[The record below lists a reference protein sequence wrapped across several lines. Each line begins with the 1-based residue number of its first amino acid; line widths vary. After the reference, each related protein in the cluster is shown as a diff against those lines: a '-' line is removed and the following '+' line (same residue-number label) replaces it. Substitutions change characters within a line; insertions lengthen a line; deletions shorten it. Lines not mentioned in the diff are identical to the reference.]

1 MHKPMHLSS
10 CGWRCCTTTVTHA
23 QTVSPHMAFKPDVP
37 SSWLTFVTVYFSAA
51 LSQHH
56 LLLSHLLLPL
66 LPVWPPRS
74 CQLLLQQPAGFQLQ
88 VRTKTYPES
97 SGLSVILQSEKQIF
111 FFFYRTDENNS
122 STNQESALSP
132 QGGASG
138 EARRYQKK
146 KHVTQVF
153 WTLWH
158 FFFPLLGLP
167 GLCADPHL
175 RQIYTHPGLSL
186 TPPFSRLV
194 KEYRAEVTFD
204 TVTIRI
210 RPVPVSSGCQVHLD
224 EHRGP
229 RWDRTFDP
237 TADLTSQ
244 TVNPVVDP
252 RMVNYPLGLGSSR
265 INILVTDDSDPEP
278 EVLTV
283 YTVHVSRENRPS
295 LPMFSDHVTCSFLQV
310 DDVCFQA
317 KQHSISVHCHVHLLL
332 AGSQT

>member
-1 MHKPMHLSS
+1 MRVCFHSTSAAQIHFLCVCPTTTFFFFCSSTDRWPRLLLSTWYTELPLGSLQPLCHSFILLWILEMHKPMHLSS

-153 WTLWH
+153 
-158 FFFPLLGLP
+158 
-167 GLCADPHL
+167 
-175 RQIYTHPGLSL
+175 
-186 TPPFSRLV
+186 
-194 KEYRAEVTFD
+194 
-204 TVTIRI
+204 
-210 RPVPVSSGCQVHLD
+210 
-224 EHRGP
+224 
-229 RWDRTFDP
+229 
-237 TADLTSQ
+237 
-244 TVNPVVDP
+244 
-252 RMVNYPLGLGSSR
+252 
-265 INILVTDDSDPEP
+265 
-278 EVLTV
+278 
-283 YTVHVSRENRPS
+283 
-295 LPMFSDHVTCSFLQV
+295 
-310 DDVCFQA
+310 
-317 KQHSISVHCHVHLLL
+317 
-332 AGSQT
+332 

>member
-146 KHVTQVF
+146 NT
-153 WTLWH
+153 
-158 FFFPLLGLP
+158 
-167 GLCADPHL
+167 
-175 RQIYTHPGLSL
+175 SL
-186 TPPFSRLV
+186 KYFGR
-194 KEYRAEVTFD
+194 FD
-204 TVTIRI
+204 TFF
-210 RPVPVSSGCQVHLD
+210 SSV
-224 EHRGP
+224 
-229 RWDRTFDP
+229 
-237 TADLTSQ
+237 
-244 TVNPVVDP
+244 
-252 RMVNYPLGLGSSR
+252 GSSR
-265 INILVTDDSDPEP
+265 SLCGPPPQTDLYSPRALLDAALQSTGEGVPCWSDLWHCNNPDPARARQFGLSGPSGRAPGTQVRQDLWPHRWPHFTDS
-278 EVLTV
+278 
-283 YTVHVSRENRPS
+283 
-295 LPMFSDHVTCSFLQV
+295 
-310 DDVCFQA
+310 
-317 KQHSISVHCHVHLLL
+317 
-332 AGSQT
+332 